1 MKWHGRLAG
10 VARCGHNSR
19 YHTNRKI
26 NPIASP
32 RHAASKLSAK
42 TTFMTN
48 HHSVDEHLFAHSR
61 EALIKVADDLLTIAR
76 QAGATASEVEIS
88 EGFGQSVNVR
98 QGEVE
103 TIEHHRDKQIGV
115 TVYLGQRKGYAS
127 TSDFSREALQAT
139 VNAATDIAKFTAE
152 DPCAG
157 LPEREQLMLGAV
169 PDLDLFHPWTPSVE
183 TAVQMARECEAAG
196 LSLGPVMQNSEGA
209 SVSNHQGHFMMA
221 NSLGFMAGYPTSRH
235 SVSCALIAA
244 DEQGMQRDDW
254 YESVRD
260 IALLTSVADIGRKA
274 AQRAAARLGARQCPT
289 GEVPV
294 IFEAPIAS
302 TIVGNLVHAA
312 SGGALYRKSSFLE
325 GALGT
330 KILPEF
336 VVLEERPLLRGG
348 QASAP
353 FDGDGLATRDRDVVN
368 AGVLNGYF
376 LSVYTARKL
385 GMTPTANGGGS
396 HNLFMRDLRAGHAD
410 LAALM
415 KTMGRGLLITELLG
429 QGVNYVN
436 GDYSRGAAGFWI
448 EHGQIAYPVEEIT
461 IAGNMKD
468 MLAGIVAIA
477 DDRLSR
483 SAKQSGAILID
494 KMMVAGA

>member
-1 MKWHGRLAG
+1 MKPEPMADPTP
-10 VARCGHNSR
+10 
-19 YHTNRKI
+19 TN
-26 NPIASP
+26 
-32 RHAASKLSAK
+32 
-42 TTFMTN
+42 
-48 HHSVDEHLFAHSR
+48 EHLFAHSR
-61 EALIKVADDLLTIAR
+61 EALTAIADDLLSIAR
-76 QAGATASEVEIS
+76 QNGASASEVEIS

-127 TSDFSREALQAT
+127 TSDFSRDALQAT
-139 VNAATDIAKFTAE
+139 VRAALDIAKFTAE

-157 LPEREQLMLGAV
+157 LPDENLLMLGVA
-169 PDLDLFHPWTPSVE
+169 PDLDLYHPWTPSVE
-183 TAVQMARECEAAG
+183 TAVNLARECEAAG
-196 LSLGPVMQNSEGA
+196 LALGPVIQNSEGA
-209 SVSNHQGHFMMA
+209 SVSTHQGHFIMA

-235 SVSCALIAA
+235 SVGCALIAA
-244 DEQGMQRDDW
+244 DAHGMQRDDW

-260 IALLTSVADIGRKA
+260 AALLPSVADIGLKA

-294 IFEAPIAS
+294 IFEAPLAS

-325 GALGT
+325 GALGK

-353 FDGDGLATRDRDVVN
+353 FDSDGLPTCDRDVIRD
-368 AGVLNGYF
+368 GVLNGYF
-376 LSVYTARKL
+376 LSVYSARKL
-385 GMTPTANGGGS
+385 GMAPTANGGGS
-396 HNLFMRDLRAGHAD
+396 HNLFMRDTRSGHAD

-415 KTMGRGLLITELLG
+415 KTMGRGLLVTELLG

-436 GDYSRGAAGFWI
+436 GDYSRGAAGFWV
-448 EHGQIAYPVEEIT
+448 ENGEIAYPVEEIT
-461 IAGNMKD
+461 IAGNMNE

-477 DDRLSR
+477 DDRLAR

-494 KMMVAGA
+494 RMMVAGA

>member
-1 MKWHGRLAG
+1 
-10 VARCGHNSR
+10 
-19 YHTNRKI
+19 
-26 NPIASP
+26 
-32 RHAASKLSAK
+32 
-42 TTFMTN
+42 MTKN
-48 HHSVDEHLFAHSR
+48 TLVSQDPLFAHSR
-61 EALIKVADDLLTIAR
+61 GVLEQLAAAVLTYAR
-76 QAGATASEVEIS
+76 TGGATASEVEIS

-115 TVYLGQRKGYAS
+115 TIYLGQRKGYAS

-139 VNAATDIAKFTAE
+139 VNAALDIAKFTAE

-157 LPEREQLMLGAV
+157 LPDKSQLMLGDV

-183 TAVQMARECEAAG
+183 MAVNLARECEAAG
-196 LSLGPVMQNSEGA
+196 LALGPVIQNSEGA
-209 SVSNHQGHFMMA
+209 SVSTHQGHFIMA

-235 SVSCALIAA
+235 SIGCALIAA
-244 DEQGMQRDDW
+244 DAQGMQRDDW

-260 IALLTSVADIGRKA
+260 AALFPSVAGIGLKA

-302 TIVGNLVHAA
+302 TIVGNLVHAV

-325 GALGT
+325 GSLGQR
-330 KILPEF
+330 ILPEF

-353 FDGDGLATRDRDVVN
+353 FDGDGLPTHDRDVVSG
-368 AGVLNGYF
+368 GVLNGYF

-385 GMTPTANGGGS
+385 GMAPTANGGGS
-396 HNLFMRDLRAGHAD
+396 HNLFMRDTRAGHAD

-415 KTMGRGLLITELLG
+415 RTMGRGLLITELLG

-448 EHGQIAYPVEEIT
+448 ENGEIAYPVEEIT
-461 IAGNMKD
+461 IAGNLKD
-468 MLAGIVAIA
+468 MLQGVVAIA
-477 DDRLSR
+477 EDRLTR

-494 KMMVAGA
+494 RMMVAGA

>member
-1 MKWHGRLAG
+1 MKWHEESDSECDG
-10 VARCGHNSR
+10 VTIPAIIPTTDNPVAHDLCATRMKSEPMADPVSNTT
-19 YHTNRKI
+19 TN
-26 NPIASP
+26 
-32 RHAASKLSAK
+32 
-42 TTFMTN
+42 
-48 HHSVDEHLFAHSR
+48 EHLFAHNR
-61 EALIKVADDLLTIAR
+61 EALITIAEDLLSIAR
-76 QAGATASEVEIS
+76 QNGASASEVEIS

-127 TSDFSREALQAT
+127 TSDFSRTALQAT
-139 VNAATDIAKFTAE
+139 VCAALDIAKFTAE

-157 LPEREQLMLGAV
+157 LPDKAQLMLGVV

-183 TAVQMARECEAAG
+183 TAVNLARECEAAG
-196 LSLGPVMQNSEGA
+196 LALGSVIQNSEGA
-209 SVSNHQGHFMMA
+209 SVSTHQGHFIMA

-235 SVSCALIAA
+235 SVGCALIAA
-244 DEQGMQRDDW
+244 DAHGMQRDDW

-260 IALLTSVADIGRKA
+260 ASHLPPVTEIGLQA

-294 IFEAPIAS
+294 IFEAPLAS
-302 TIVGNLVHAA
+302 SIVGNLVHAA

-325 GALGT
+325 GALGK

-353 FDGDGLATRDRDVVN
+353 FDGDGLPTHDRDVIRN
-368 AGVLNGYF
+368 GVLNGYF
-376 LSVYTARKL
+376 LSVYSARKL
-385 GMTPTANGGGS
+385 GMAPTANGGGS
-396 HNLFMRDLRAGHAD
+396 HNLFMRDTRGGHAD

-436 GDYSRGAAGFWI
+436 GDYSRGAAGFWV
-448 EHGQIAYPVEEIT
+448 ENGEIAYPVEEIT
-461 IAGNMKD
+461 IAGNMND

-477 DDRLSR
+477 DDRLAR

-494 KMMVAGA
+494 RMMVAGA

>member
-1 MKWHGRLAG
+1 MLA
-10 VARCGHNSR
+10 
-19 YHTNRKI
+19 
-26 NPIASP
+26 
-32 RHAASKLSAK
+32 L
-42 TTFMTN
+42 
-48 HHSVDEHLFAHSR
+48 
-61 EALIKVADDLLTIAR
+61 AR
-76 QAGATASEVEIS
+76 QGGASASEVEVS

-98 QGEVE
+98 QGDVE

-115 TVYLGQRKGYAS
+115 TVYLGQRKGYAA
-127 TSDFSREALQAT
+127 TSDFSADALKAT
-139 VNAATDIAKFTAE
+139 VSAALDIARFTAE

-157 LPEREQLMLGAV
+157 LPEVDRLMTGSV
-169 PDLDLFHPWTPSVE
+169 PDLDLFHPWTPTVDA
-183 TAVQMARECEAAG
+183 AVAIAEACEAAG
-196 LSLGPVMQNSEGA
+196 LAYSSAIQNSEGA
-209 SVSNHQGHFMMA
+209 SVSTHQGHFIMA
-221 NSLGFMAGYPTSRH
+221 NSLGFMGGYPTSRH
-235 SVSCALIAA
+235 SVGCALIAA
-244 DEQGMQRDDW
+244 DEHGMQRDDW

-260 IALLTSVADIGRKA
+260 AAHLPVPADIGLKA
-274 AQRAAARLGARQCPT
+274 AQRAVARLGARQCPT

-312 SGGALYRKSSFLE
+312 SGGALYRHSSFLE
-325 GALGT
+325 GALGQ

-353 FDGDGLATRDRDVVN
+353 FDGDGLPTYDRDVIS

-376 LSVYTARKL
+376 LSVYSARKL
-385 GMTPTANGGGS
+385 GMAPTANGGGS
-396 HNLFMRDLRAGHAD
+396 HNLFMRDVRATHPD
-410 LAALM
+410 LKALI

-448 EHGQIAYPVEEIT
+448 EKGEIAYPVEEIT
-461 IAGNMKD
+461 IAGNLKS

-477 DDRLSR
+477 EDRLPR

-494 KMMVAGA
+494 RMMVAGA

>member
-1 MKWHGRLAG
+1 
-10 VARCGHNSR
+10 
-19 YHTNRKI
+19 
-26 NPIASP
+26 
-32 RHAASKLSAK
+32 
-42 TTFMTN
+42 MT
-48 HHSVDEHLFAHSR
+48 HPVPADEHLFAHSR
-61 EALIKVADDLLTIAR
+61 EALIDIADDLLTLAK
-76 QAGATASEVEIS
+76 QGGASASEVEIS

-98 QGEVE
+98 QGDVE

-115 TVYLGQRKGYAS
+115 TIYLGQRKGYAS

-139 VNAATDIAKFTAE
+139 VSAAIDIARFTAE

-157 LPEREQLMLGAV
+157 LPERSQLLLDSV
-169 PDLDLFHPWTPSVE
+169 PDLDLYHPWTPSVE
-183 TAVQMARECEAAG
+183 TAVAMARDCEAAG
-196 LSLGPVMQNSEGA
+196 LSLGPVIQNSEGA
-209 SVSNHQGHFMMA
+209 AVSNHQGHFIMA

-244 DEQGMQRDDW
+244 DDQGMQRDDW

-260 IALLTSVADIGRKA
+260 ASHLPAMAEIGLKA

-302 TIVGNLVHAA
+302 TIVGNLAHAA

-325 GALGT
+325 GALGQL
-330 KILPEF
+330 ILPEF

-353 FDGDGLATRDRDVVN
+353 FDGDGLPTRDRDVIR

-385 GMTPTANGGGS
+385 GMAPTANGGGS
-396 HNLFMRDLRAGHAD
+396 HNLFMRDVRGGHAD

-448 EHGQIAYPVEEIT
+448 ENGEIAYPVEEIT

-477 DDRLSR
+477 DDRLAR
-483 SAKQSGAILID
+483 SAKQSGAILIN

>member
-1 MKWHGRLAG
+1 MKPEPMADPTP
-10 VARCGHNSR
+10 
-19 YHTNRKI
+19 TN
-26 NPIASP
+26 
-32 RHAASKLSAK
+32 
-42 TTFMTN
+42 
-48 HHSVDEHLFAHSR
+48 EHLFAHSR
-61 EALIKVADDLLTIAR
+61 EALTAIAGDLLSIAR
-76 QAGATASEVEIS
+76 QNGASASEVEIS

-127 TSDFSREALQAT
+127 TSDFSRDALQAT
-139 VNAATDIAKFTAE
+139 VRAALDIAKFTAE

-157 LPEREQLMLGAV
+157 LPDENLLMLGVA
-169 PDLDLFHPWTPSVE
+169 PDLDLYHPWTPSVE
-183 TAVQMARECEAAG
+183 TAVNLARECEAAG
-196 LSLGPVMQNSEGA
+196 LALGPVIQNSEGA
-209 SVSNHQGHFMMA
+209 SVSTHQGHFIMA

-235 SVSCALIAA
+235 SVGCALIAA
-244 DEQGMQRDDW
+244 DAHGMQRDDW

-260 IALLTSVADIGRKA
+260 AALLPSVADIGLKA

-294 IFEAPIAS
+294 IFEAPLAS

-325 GALGT
+325 GALGK

-353 FDGDGLATRDRDVVN
+353 FDSDGLPTRDRDVIRD
-368 AGVLNGYF
+368 GVLNGYF
-376 LSVYTARKL
+376 LSVYSARKL
-385 GMTPTANGGGS
+385 GMAPTANGGGS
-396 HNLFMRDLRAGHAD
+396 HNLFMRDTRSGHAD

-436 GDYSRGAAGFWI
+436 GDYSRGAAGFWV
-448 EHGQIAYPVEEIT
+448 ENGEIAYPVEEIT
-461 IAGNMKD
+461 IAGNMNE

-477 DDRLSR
+477 DDRLAR

-494 KMMVAGA
+494 RMMVAGA

>member
-1 MKWHGRLAG
+1 MKPEPMADPTP
-10 VARCGHNSR
+10 
-19 YHTNRKI
+19 TN
-26 NPIASP
+26 
-32 RHAASKLSAK
+32 
-42 TTFMTN
+42 
-48 HHSVDEHLFAHSR
+48 EHLFAHSR
-61 EALIKVADDLLTIAR
+61 EALTAIADDLLSIAR
-76 QAGATASEVEIS
+76 QNGASASEVEIS

-127 TSDFSREALQAT
+127 TSDFSRDALQAT
-139 VNAATDIAKFTAE
+139 VRAALDIAKFTAE

-157 LPEREQLMLGAV
+157 LPDKNLLMLGVA
-169 PDLDLFHPWTPSVE
+169 PDLDLYHPWTPSVE
-183 TAVQMARECEAAG
+183 TAVNLARECEAAG
-196 LSLGPVMQNSEGA
+196 LALGPVIQNSEGA
-209 SVSNHQGHFMMA
+209 SVSTHQGHFIMA

-235 SVSCALIAA
+235 SVGCALIAA
-244 DEQGMQRDDW
+244 DAHGMQRDDW

-260 IALLTSVADIGRKA
+260 AALLPSVADIGLKA

-294 IFEAPIAS
+294 IFEAPLAS

-325 GALGT
+325 GALGK

-353 FDGDGLATRDRDVVN
+353 FDSDGLPTCDRDVIRD
-368 AGVLNGYF
+368 GVLNGYF
-376 LSVYTARKL
+376 LSVYSARKL
-385 GMTPTANGGGS
+385 GMAPTANGGGS
-396 HNLFMRDLRAGHAD
+396 HNLFMRDTRSGHAD

-415 KTMGRGLLITELLG
+415 KTMGRGLLVTELLG

-436 GDYSRGAAGFWI
+436 GDYSRGAAGFWV
-448 EHGQIAYPVEEIT
+448 ENGEIAYPVEEIT
-461 IAGNMKD
+461 IAGNMNE

-477 DDRLSR
+477 DDRLAR

-494 KMMVAGA
+494 RMMVAGA